1 MKGLILLCMVLTA
14 FSLLGG
20 QEADTGG
27 QEAGTGGQENVTGG
41 QENAQEADTGGQ
53 EDVTG
58 LQDYLDHEDAQEADT
73 GGQENVTGGQED
85 AQEADAGGQEEAVQF
100 VPGDTPDST
109 RKKKGRRNPQMT
121 SKFEWAGKKSSD
133 MCRITPKTW
142 HKLGSNADKI
152 IIKVT
157 VTFNKPVLKCTLR

>member
-27 QEAGTGGQENVTGG
+27 QENVTGG
-41 QENAQEADTGGQ
+41 QENA
-53 EDVTG
+53 
-58 LQDYLDHEDAQEADT
+58 HH
-73 GGQENVTGGQED
+73 
-85 AQEADAGGQEEAVQF
+85 
-100 VPGDTPDST
+100 ST
-109 RKKKGRRNPQMT
+109 RKKNRRNPQMT

-133 MCRITPKTW
+133 MCKITPKTW

>member
-1 MKGLILLCMVLTA
+1 MAHWTLEKSMKGLILLCMVLTA

-27 QEAGTGGQENVTGG
+27 QGAGTGGQG
-41 QENAQEADTGGQ
+41 ADTGGQ
-53 EDVTG
+53 GADTG
-58 LQDYLDHEDAQEADT
+58 GQEADT
-73 GGQENVTGGQED
+73 GGQENVTGGHED

>member
-27 QEAGTGGQENVTGG
+27 QEAGTGGQENVTG
-41 QENAQEADTGGQ
+41 
-53 EDVTG
+53 
-58 LQDYLDHEDAQEADT
+58 LQDYLA
-73 GGQENVTGGQED
+73 
-85 AQEADAGGQEEAVQF
+85 
-100 VPGDTPDST
+100 
-109 RKKKGRRNPQMT
+109 RGRRNPQMT

-133 MCRITPKTW
+133 MCKITPKTW

>member
-1 MKGLILLCMVLTA
+1 M
-14 FSLLGG
+14 
-20 QEADTGG
+20 
-27 QEAGTGGQENVTGG
+27 
-41 QENAQEADTGGQ
+41 
-53 EDVTG
+53 
-58 LQDYLDHEDAQEADT
+58 DHEDAQEA
-73 GGQENVTGGQED
+73 G
-85 AQEADAGGQEEAVQF
+85 AGGQEEAVQF

-121 SKFEWAGKKSSD
+121 SKFEWAGKKSAD

>member
-14 FSLLGG
+14 VSLLGG

-27 QEAGTGGQENVTGG
+27 QEAG
-41 QENAQEADTGGQ
+41 
-53 EDVTG
+53 
-58 LQDYLDHEDAQEADT
+58 T

-109 RKKKGRRNPQMT
+109 RKKNRRNPQMT

-133 MCRITPKTW
+133 MCKITPKTW